1 MDLQEICIRYT
12 MSIVE
17 HFEKPSLFITM
28 TCNPNW
34 PEIVNNIGVGET
46 ANFRPDIMVRVFKFK
61 LKALIEGLIK
71 KYLW

>member
-1 MDLQEICIRYT
+1 
-12 MSIVE
+12 MSIAQ
-17 HFEKPSLFITM
+17 HFGKPSLFITM
-28 TCNPNW
+28 TCNPSW
-34 PEIVNNIGVGET
+34 PVNNIGVGET